1 MERKHYVLLYVA
13 DTPASAAFYERLL
26 QRRPVENSPTFALF
40 PMADGLML
48 GLWKKDGVEPTPQG
62 SPGASEFCVSLP
74 SDAEVDAFHARWKQ
88 LGVKVAQ
95 APMRMDF
102 GYTAV
107 ALDPDGHR
115 LRAFCPAG

>member
-1 MERKHYVLLYVA
+1 MTRTHYVLLYVA
-13 DTPASAAFYERLL
+13 DTPASARFYEGLL
-26 QRRPVENSPTFALF
+26 ERPPVENSPTFALF
-40 PMADGLML
+40 VVADGLML

-62 SPGASEFCVSLP
+62 APGASEFCVALP
-74 SDAEVDAFHARWKQ
+74 ADSDVDAFHARWRE
-88 LGVKVAQ
+88 LGVQVAQ
-95 APMRMDF
+95 APTRMDF